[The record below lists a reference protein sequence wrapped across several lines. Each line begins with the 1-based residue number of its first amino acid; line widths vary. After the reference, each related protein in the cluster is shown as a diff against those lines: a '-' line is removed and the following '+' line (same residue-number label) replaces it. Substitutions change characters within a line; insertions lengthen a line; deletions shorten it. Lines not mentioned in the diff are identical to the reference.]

1 MRYLVVLG
9 LLFYSLAVCANS
21 EVLRDPDNPITPWP
35 LEIGRQVI
43 DVNSFGGTWFGATD
57 GKDQWILTITPWQ
70 EGRSYHW
77 ELFLRS
83 SPSLRS
89 EGLVYLKDQYVIG
102 LIQAPFLQQEFI
114 LMYLT
119 DGKLH
124 LKIGDEPAPRVEALF
139 VRRTNEI

>member
-1 MRYLVVLG
+1 MKKTIF
-9 LLFYSLAVCANS
+9 LLAFLFSFSSWGTLQIQG
-21 EVLRDPDNPITPWP
+21 PDDGPVNPWP
-35 LEIGRQVI
+35 LEVGTQPI
-43 DVNSFGGTWFGATD
+43 DVNSFGGTWFGAS
-57 GKDQWILTITPWQ
+57 GGEDQWVLTVTPWQ

-89 EGLVYLKDQYVIG
+89 EGIVYLKDQYVIG
-102 LIQAPFLQQEFI
+102 LIQAPFVQQEFI

-124 LKIGDEPAPRVEALF
+124 MKIGTQNAPRAEALF
-139 VRRTNEI
+139 VRKSNEI